1 MDKELIIRGR
11 VIGQEEL
18 KLIRELIS
26 LHWSKGRK
34 VISQELCRIWD
45 WRQHNG
51 LLKEQVCRILLV
63 RLERM
68 RLIELPPQ
76 KHPDNNAKRSYYRP
90 PKIPPSF
97 PQKPLEGRLK
107 DFPPIEL
114 KMVRGSPWESLWNW
128 LVYHYHYQN
137 YRLSV
142 GAHLK
147 YLAFLDTCPVACLA
161 WGSTVPSL
169 KCRDDFIGWSPKAK
183 RKNLYLILNNTR
195 YLILPWVKI
204 KFLASHLLS
213 KNIQRIAK
221 DWLGFYGH
229 PIYLLESF
237 VDRNRFSG
245 ACYRAA
251 NWLYIGQTKGYCK
264 KRDRFIFHGDL
275 KDVYLYPLVKDFRR
289 YLLD

>member
-11 VIGQEEL
+11 VIGEEEL
-18 KLIRELIS
+18 KLIRGVIKS
-26 LHWSKGRK
+26 YWSRGRK
-34 VISQELCRIWD
+34 VISQELCRTWD
-45 WRQHNG
+45 WRQYNG

-68 RLIELPPQ
+68 GLIELPPQ

-97 PQKPLEGRLK
+97 SQDPLEGRLK

-114 KMVRGSPWESLWNW
+114 KMVRASSWEPLWNW
-128 LVYHYHYQN
+128 LVYHYHYQS
-137 YRLSV
+137 YRLNV

-147 YLAFLDTCPVACLA
+147 YLAFLDSQPVACLA

-169 KCRDDFIGWSPKAK
+169 KCRDDFIGWSPKTK
-183 RKNLYLILNNTR
+183 RKNLHLILNHTR
-195 YLILPWVKI
+195 YLILPWVEI

-221 DWLGFYGH
+221 DWLAFYGH

-245 ACYRAA
+245 TCYRAA
-251 NWLYIGQTKGYCK
+251 NWLYVGQTKGYCK
-264 KRDRFIFHGDL
+264 KREGFIFHGNL